1 MERRRKPWG
10 FLVGLALVGAAV
22 VAELRKPREERTW
35 QGRLA
40 GIVPYDFR
48 PPTFEKLQQA
58 WWSPDEERLFS
69 EMPFGVGWTLNFGR
83 LAKLVSSVT
92 SRFGQAA

>member
-1 MERRRKPWG
+1 MARRRWG
-10 FLVGLALVGAAV
+10 MLIGLGLVGAAV
-22 VAELRKPREERTW
+22 ATELRKPSEERTW

-48 PPTFEKLQQA
+48 PPTFEKMQHA

-92 SRFGQAA
+92 SRFGQAD